1 MDVLLPVTYWHWW
14 IIATALIVA
23 ELLMPGIY
31 LMWLG
36 IAAAVTGLIAFLTGF
51 GWQGQVL
58 VFALLSVASAF
69 LGRVVY
75 KRSTGPT
82 DPPTLNRRAEQYVG
96 RVFTLDQPIVNGAGR
111 LRVADS
117 TWKIVGPDAPV
128 GRRVRVTAADGVVL
142 RVEMEVETAE

>member
-1 MDVLLPVTYWHWW
+1 MDPLLPFSYWHWW
-14 IIATALIVA
+14 IIATALVVA

-36 IAAAVTGLIAFLTGF
+36 IAAAITGLLAFVTGF

-75 KRSTGPT
+75 TRSTGPT
-82 DPPTLNRRAEQYVG
+82 DHPTLNRRAEQYVG
-96 RVFTLDQPIVNGAGR
+96 RVFTLDQPIVNGRGR
-111 LRVADS
+111 LKVADT
-117 TWKIVGPDAPV
+117 TWKIVGTDAPA
-128 GRRVRVTAADGVVL
+128 GSRVRVSAADGVVL
-142 RVEMEVETAE
+142 QVEKAE